1 MNTVTVTS
9 MHEVAEA
16 NTDGVTDDPKSAMAE
31 TITLKH
37 GEQAAS
43 SGLVT
48 RATSPRG
55 LIIILITATAK
66 MVDDML

>member
-1 MNTVTVTS
+1 
-9 MHEVAEA
+9 MHETAEA
-16 NTDGVTDDPKSAMAE
+16 NTDKVADGTKSVMAE
-31 TITLKH
+31 TFTAEH

-55 LIIILITATAK
+55 LMIILITATAK